1 MFLIKDGWG
10 RGKLR
15 GESAEARGSGG
26 ASGFGPEKE
35 FLRSLS
41 ALETAILDACA
52 VPEEWPAQVAAG
64 VYAGVDFVV
73 EHPDAARALTTGT
86 TTGKEYKRR
95 YESLVG
101 RLTGFLRVRAPH
113 DRRLPVSTDEAMVAG
128 VVGLVG
134 DHVRVGRLERLREL
148 RPELVLLT
156 LLPYLGFAEA
166 QRWAN
171 FAD

>member
-1 MFLIKDGWG
+1 
-10 RGKLR
+10 LR
-15 GESAEARGSGG
+15 GDSAEARDPGG
-26 ASGFGPEKE
+26 GPEFGPEAE
-35 FLRSLS
+35 FVRSLS

-52 VPEEWPAQVAAG
+52 DPEEWPAQIAAG

-73 EHPDAARALTTGT
+73 GHPDAAQALAHGT
-86 TTGKEYKRR
+86 TSGSDYRRR
-95 YESLVG
+95 YDNVVG

-134 DHVRVGRLERLREL
+134 DHIRIGRLERLTEL

-166 QRWAN
+166 QRWAEVAN
-171 FAD
+171 